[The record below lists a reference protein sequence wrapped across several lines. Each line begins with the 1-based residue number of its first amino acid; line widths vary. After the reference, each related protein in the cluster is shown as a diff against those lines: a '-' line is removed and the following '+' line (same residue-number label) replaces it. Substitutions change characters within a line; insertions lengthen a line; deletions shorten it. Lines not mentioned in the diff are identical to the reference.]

1 MSQTGPAGIVTVLL
15 VTLLGPSLLSAAP
28 GMTPVS
34 PWNESDSRGSAQAAP
49 PAQVVV
55 PPDPA
60 HFEAT
65 APTDD
70 PVLEAQVRKLAR
82 QLRCPTCQALSIADS
97 PSELAREMEGV
108 IRMRLQEGM
117 TPEQVRASFVN
128 SYGEWVLLSPDPTGF
143 NLLVYVLPFAVLL
156 LGAGIVT
163 RGMRKWLA
171 QPAAEGLEADEYAGV
186 GVDGGESRASDGR
199 AGGSDAERMR
209 PAP

>member
-1 MSQTGPAGIVTVLL
+1 MSPTGPAGIVTVLL
-15 VTLLGPSLLSAAP
+15 VTLLGPSLLSAA
-28 GMTPVS
+28 
-34 PWNESDSRGSAQAAP
+34 
-49 PAQVVV
+49 QVVV
-55 PPDPA
+55 PPDPTR
-60 HFEAT
+60 FEAN

-171 QPAAEGLEADEYAGV
+171 QPAVEGLEADEYAGV
-186 GVDGGESRASDGR
+186 GVGGGESRASDGT